1 MRYRQTLT
9 DETDERMMTS
19 SGFDVLGQEITVDGA
34 LLSAKLGLT
43 EEQLKHAMDRGQLT
57 ADLRKGIDEDAGR
70 LQATFRYRGLRW
82 VVIVEMD
89 GQIAESVPPIWEIPL
104 RQFDP
109 RLRRR
114 AGQDNEHREHSLR
127 VR

>member
-1 MRYRQTLT
+1 
-9 DETDERMMTS
+9 MMTS
-19 SGFDVLGQEITVDGA
+19 SGFDVVGEEITVDGA

-43 EEQLKHAMDRGQLT
+43 EKQLKAAMDRGQLM
-57 ADLRKGIDEDAGR
+57 AEVGKGVDEDAGR

-89 GQIAESVPPIWEIPL
+89 GQITESVPPLREIPL

-109 RLRRR
+109 RLRRK
-114 AGQDNEHREHSLR
+114 AGQDNEDLKHLLR